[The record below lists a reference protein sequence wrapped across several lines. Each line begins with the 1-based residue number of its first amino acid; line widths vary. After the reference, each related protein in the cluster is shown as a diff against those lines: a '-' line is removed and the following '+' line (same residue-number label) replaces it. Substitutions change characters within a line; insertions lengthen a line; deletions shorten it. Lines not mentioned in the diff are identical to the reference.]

1 MIYKEGWWQC
11 MRSKI
16 VKFLLAVTTAA
27 LVLFAFGFTIAVKDV
42 LNPKASAITKQT
54 AVTAETKKA
63 DTLQIISLGDSLTRG
78 VGDNEGLGY
87 IGRLRSSLETDY
99 KQKVAL
105 NNLAVSGARTPELI
119 KQLSDNGVRYSI
131 SRANVIMITI
141 GGNDVFPGWQ
151 TIGETDLTQFRPD
164 VATFQENVKKIIK
177 EIREIN
183 PNSPIYWLGLYDP
196 FEDVPELKG
205 SGSVVVDWNNAL
217 IKSTIDS
224 KGVYIVPTYD
234 LFQGR
239 TKDLL
244 FSDHFHPNNKGYTLM
259 ANRLLQDVVSQFNI
273 AAKGATNP

>member
-1 MIYKEGWWQC
+1 

>member
-1 MIYKEGWWQC
+1 

-42 LNPKASAITKQT
+42 LNPKASAITKQS
-54 AVTAETKKA
+54 AVTAETKKP

-105 NNLAVSGARTPELI
+105 NNLAVSGARTPELL

-151 TIGETDLTQFRPD
+151 TIGETDLTQFHPD
-164 VATFQENVKKIIK
+164 VATFQENVKKIIT

-183 PNSPIYWLGLYDP
+183 PDSPIYWLGLYNP

-205 SGSVVVDWNNAL
+205 SGSVAIDWNNAL